1 MKRNMLF
8 GSILATA
15 LTVGLGAQAPTQS
28 PSTPAPGQAGSAAGA
43 GSMSEPPR
51 SQSRDQDQ
59 MTVTGCLKAGD
70 EKGTPSATGT
80 TGSTADKSSKP
91 DDFVLTDVSP
101 GASAG
106 AATAGTTGSSAS
118 QFKLSGKKDELRPL
132 VNSKVEI
139 RGKVEHAPSA
149 GTATTGASS
158 NTGTTGSAASTG
170 SRTQDN
176 KISGQTL
183 KVDSV
188 RQIAASCS

>member
-15 LTVGLGAQAPTQS
+15 LTVGLGAQAPTQA
-28 PSTPAPGQAGSAAGA
+28 PTTPAPGQAGSAAGA

-70 EKGTPSATGT
+70 EKGAPSATGT
-80 TGSTADKSSKP
+80 TGSADKSSKP
-91 DDFVLTDVSP
+91 DDFLLTDVSS
-101 GASAG
+101 GGGAG

-118 QFKLSGKKDELRPL
+118 QFKLTGKKDELRPL

-139 RGKVEHAPSA
+139 RGKVDHAPSS

-158 NTGTTGSAASTG
+158 NAGTTGSAASTG

-183 KVDSV
+183 RVDSV
-188 RQIAASCS
+188 RQIASSCS